1 MTAKEFLGQAYK
13 IDNSI
18 NSKLEQIASLRELAT
33 KATSTISDM
42 PGSPNRN
49 IHKMEDSIVKLVEL
63 EEEIHAD
70 IDALISLKMDLTH
83 IIKRVSHQQVRIVLE
98 KRYLCYET
106 WEQISV
112 DMNYSI
118 QHTYR
123 LHDQGLKEI
132 ENFLKMRVNAKE

>member
-1 MTAKEFLGQAYK
+1 MTAKEFLSQAYK

-18 NSKLEQIASLRELAT
+18 NSKLEQIASLRDLAT
-33 KATSTISDM
+33 KATSTISDR

-49 IHKMEDSIVKLVEL
+49 LHKMEDSIVKLIDLENEINTDINEL
-63 EEEIHAD
+63 ITLKAD
-70 IDALISLKMDLTH
+70 ITH
-83 IIKRVSHQQVRIVLE
+83 MIKKVSNRQVRIVLE

-132 ENFLKMRVNAKE
+132 DQFLKHESKCE